1 MNTTN
6 LIGSANLCKGFETF
20 LQKSEDTAIIIDFEC
35 FRSIITAAEKST
47 SVPVKL
53 NYEKIL
59 SISNNGETFDYV
71 LKKSILGNKVENI
84 GKYPGFDPIIFT
96 FSENSNY

>member
-1 MNTTN
+1 MKTTN

-20 LQKSEDTAIIIDFEC
+20 LQKPEDTAIIIDFEC

-71 LKKSILGNKVENI
+71 LKRSILGKSCFISTIVR
-84 GKYPGFDPIIFT
+84 
-96 FSENSNY
+96 